1 MARKKI
7 KDKSTTSGLFCILIS
22 FELFLNQVE
31 FTITPSLAVKLSTTT
46 ASDLIG
52 LGPLA

>member
-1 MARKKI
+1 M
-7 KDKSTTSGLFCILIS
+7 IS

-31 FTITPSLAVKLSTTT
+31 FTITPPLAGNLSTTT
-46 ASDLIG
+46 VPELIG